1 MKSDIKGKEVIVR
14 VAGYTRGVYIGK
26 VTEFSD
32 DHIILELAGETYT
45 RKKDGVK
52 VPAVRHLKREH
63 IEKVQ
68 VVS

>member
-1 MKSDIKGKEVIVR
+1 MASLNKGQEVIVR
-14 VAGYTRGVYIGK
+14 VTGYTRGVYIGK
-26 VTEFSD
+26 VAEFSD
-32 DHIILELAGETYT
+32 NHLILELAGETYT

-52 VPAVRHLKREH
+52 VPAIRHLKREH